1 MKNKLTIDL
10 NKTEEGYNGITRQPY
25 LWTIIDEG
33 KEMYEVQIIKL
44 NFPSTKKDIRSRT
57 DSPRSV
63 SFRTKSER
71 ILWQDQ
77 LTLTT

>member
-1 MKNKLTIDL
+1 MTKKKLTIDL

-44 NFPSTKKDIRSRT
+44 NFPLTKKDIRKMKAIKIVQDLCHSGQR
-57 DSPRSV
+57 V
-63 SFRTKSER
+63 SEYYGKTN
-71 ILWQDQ
+71 
-77 LTLTT
+77 

>member
-44 NFPSTKKDIRSRT
+44 NFK
-57 DSPRSV
+57 V
-63 SFRTKSER
+63 
-71 ILWQDQ
+71 
-77 LTLTT
+77 